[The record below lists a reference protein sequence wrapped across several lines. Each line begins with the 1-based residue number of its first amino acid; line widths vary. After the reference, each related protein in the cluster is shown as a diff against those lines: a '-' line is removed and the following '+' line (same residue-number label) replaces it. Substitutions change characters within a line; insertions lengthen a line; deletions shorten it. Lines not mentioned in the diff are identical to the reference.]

1 MLIFSG
7 RVLFSLI
14 LDFLKSKGVVKF
26 GDNYL
31 LYNFFYFVIVFG
43 VVVVWCDIVE
53 YFGSRKVT
61 RVCVVIYIYVL

>member
-1 MLIFSG
+1 MLFFSG

-53 YFGSRKVT
+53 
-61 RVCVVIYIYVL
+61 